1 MATKK
6 KAVKKK
12 SAVKKSAVKKKTKKK
27 NGTVS
32 TADAP
37 SSGTGGDRPPGTPP
51 NP

>member
-1 MATKK
+1 M
-6 KAVKKK
+6 
-12 SAVKKSAVKKKTKKK
+12 KTKKK
-27 NGTVS
+27 NIPKKNGIKKVTKKGKGTLS